1 MTAAL
6 EKAFAKASRLPETVQ
21 DQLAE
26 QVLDDIAGELKWD
39 KTLADSQDV
48 LEAMADSA
56 RKARRQRKTVK
67 KGFDEL

>member
-1 MTAAL
+1 MTAAM

-26 QVLDDIAGELKWD
+26 QVLDDIAGELKWE
-39 KTLADSQDV
+39 KTLDQSQEL
-48 LEAMADSA
+48 LEAMADKA

-67 KGFDEL
+67 KGFDD

>member
-6 EKAFAKASRLPETVQ
+6 EKAFAKAARLPESAQ

-26 QVLDDIAGELKWD
+26 QVLDDIAGETKWD
-39 KTLADSQDV
+39 KTLADSQAV
-48 LEAMADSA
+48 LEAMASRA
-56 RKARRQRKTVK
+56 RQASRQRKTVK

>member
-6 EKAFAKASRLPETVQ
+6 EKAFARASHLPASIQ

-26 QVLDDIAGELKWD
+26 QVLEDIAGELNWD

-48 LEAMADSA
+48 LEAMAKRA
-56 RKARRQRKTVK
+56 LEAKRQRKTLK

>member
-6 EKAFAKASRLPETVQ
+6 ERAFVKASRLPAPAQ

-48 LEAMADSA
+48 LEAMAA
-56 RKARRQRKTVK
+56 RARTAKRRRKAVK